1 MSRRVPM
8 ADPLPEE
15 DLKAAVEEFLAC
27 ALKALE
33 GQIPSQRKLAAL
45 LDWPETT
52 LSSALKGRF
61 TFNTWPR
68 ICRAL
73 GKDPIDALVR
83 GRDVLRAQRESDREQ
98 SYREMLERTR
108 AETMIALWKKLPREE
123 RARVAERLA
132 QETGH
137 VDTGRQVPQM

>member
-1 MSRRVPM
+1 MGDRRIHRV
-8 ADPLPEE
+8 DPVPEE

-33 GQIPSQRKLAAL
+33 GKIPSQRQLAAL

-52 LSSALKGRF
+52 LSSALRGRF
-61 TFNTWPR
+61 TFRTWPR

-98 SYREMLERTR
+98 RYREMLERTR
-108 AETMIALWKKLPREE
+108 AETMIALWEKLPRSE
-123 RARVAERLA
+123 RKRVAERLA
-132 QETGH
+132 QKNADWG
-137 VDTGRQVPQM
+137 G